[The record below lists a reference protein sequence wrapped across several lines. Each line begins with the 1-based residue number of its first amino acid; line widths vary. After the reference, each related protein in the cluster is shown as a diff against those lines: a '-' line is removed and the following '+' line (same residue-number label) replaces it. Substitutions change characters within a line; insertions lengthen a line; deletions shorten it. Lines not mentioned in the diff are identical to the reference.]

1 MNKRQKFPVWLI
13 IAVLIPAW
21 STAVYGAQ
29 PKRSAP
35 KTAMFKCKDDR
46 GRVYYS
52 DKPSPECGQG
62 EVQQL
67 SRQGLTVETRRTSER
82 SSAQTAAGERGVS
95 PEQRRR
101 DKALLATYSTEGQ
114 IEEAKQRNLALP
126 LQALKQA
133 ESKLERG
140 QKELGALHRQADSY
154 ASQKKQIPTSL
165 IEDVR
170 NKESS
175 VGKLTADADRKR
187 TNVAQIEQRFEADKK
202 RFREL
207 TSQQAAR

>member
-1 MNKRQKFPVWLI
+1 MTKLEKLPVFVV
-13 IAVLIPAW
+13 IAALLAGPAVD
-21 STAVYGAQ
+21 AFGAR
-29 PKRSAP
+29 PSNSAP
-35 KTAMFKCKDDR
+35 KTTMFKCKDDR

-52 DKPSPECGQG
+52 DKPGPECAQG
-62 EVQQL
+62 KVHQL
-67 SRQGLTVETRRTSER
+67 SRHGLTIEPQRGSEQ
-82 SSAQTAAGERGVS
+82 AGDKPPKGERLS

-133 ESKLERG
+133 ETKLGRA
-140 QKELGALHRQADSY
+140 QQELSTLHGQADGF
-154 ASQKKQIPTSL
+154 ASQKKQIPAVL

-170 NKESS
+170 SREALVK
-175 VGKLTADADRKR
+175 KLSADVDRKR
-187 TNVAQIEQRFEADKK
+187 AHATQIEQRFEAEKK